1 MRLLSTQVTKA
12 FPFGLSATA
21 RAAYP
26 RELLP
31 ATEAIVAWGL
41 RLRCRAHRALLQY
54 NAAVKAARAAP
65 RGEVRMPS
73 STEVAE
79 LVRDSAMVDC
89 LVGFMPPIR
98 GACLRSLQVCTYAY
112 QYVQ

>member
-1 MRLLSTQVTKA
+1 MRLLSTQVTKE
-12 FPFGLSATA
+12 FPFGFSATT

-31 ATEAIVAWGL
+31 DSDSIMAWAL
-41 RLRCRAHRALLQY
+41 RLRCRAYRALQQY
-54 NAAVKAARAAP
+54 IATVKAARAAP
-65 RGEVRMPS
+65 RGEVRMPP

-89 LVGFMPPIR
+89 LFGFMPPIR
-98 GACLRSLQVCTYAY
+98 GACLRSLQVCTYA
-112 QYVQ
+112 